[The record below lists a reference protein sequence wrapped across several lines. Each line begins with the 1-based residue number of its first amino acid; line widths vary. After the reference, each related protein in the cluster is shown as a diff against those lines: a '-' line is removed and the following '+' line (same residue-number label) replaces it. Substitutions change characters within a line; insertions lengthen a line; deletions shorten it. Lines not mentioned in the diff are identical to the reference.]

1 MERKRFWYLIGIGS
15 MFVISLILLS
25 NVISVGEKLRDVHEY
40 LEYAFYGISSI
51 LIYVLI
57 VNPIRVIV
65 FAPTFSV
72 ENILDEDNKYKV
84 YKKATKVLLK
94 NDILTVTDKKKLNE
108 ALGSKDDLTKAL
120 KDIFNGTIKTETN
133 EIIIRNSKSVLVST
147 ALSQNGNLD
156 MLSVIVVNLKMIK
169 EIVVLSG
176 FRPSYPN
183 LAKLS
188 ANVLVTSFIA
198 EGLDDLDYSELLP
211 TKMSET
217 MTDLPFI
224 KTMSHSI
231 IGGISNATLTAR
243 VGIITRSYL
252 YDDNKLLTKKEIR
265 RSAYKESLKLMPI
278 IIKDG
283 LVFFPKGVVSIFSKP
298 FRKKNKAD
306 KE

>member
-1 MERKRFWYLIGIGS
+1 MNRKRFWYLIGIGA
-15 MFVISLILLS
+15 MFIISLVVLS
-25 NVISVGEKLRDVHEY
+25 NIINVGESLRDIHQY
-40 LEYAFYGISSI
+40 LEYAFYAVSI
-51 LIYVLI
+51 VLIYVLI
-57 VNPIRVIV
+57 LNPLRVIL

-72 ENILDEDNKYKV
+72 ENILDEDSKYKI
-84 YKKATKVLLK
+84 YKKAAKVLLN
-94 NDILTVTDKKKLNE
+94 NDILTVTDKRKLKE
-108 ALGSKDDLTKAL
+108 SLGSKDDLKENLTK
-120 KDIFNGTIKTETN
+120 IFKGTIRLETN
-133 EIIIRNSKSVLVST
+133 EIIIKNSKSVLVST

-156 MLSVIVVNLKMIK
+156 MLSVIIINLKMIK
-169 EIVVLSG
+169 EIVNLSG
-176 FRPSYPN
+176 FRPSYAN

-188 ANVLVTSFIA
+188 VNVLVTSFIA

-243 VGIITRSYL
+243 IGIVTRSYL

-283 LVFFPKGVVSIFSKP
+283 LVFFPKGVATIFSKP
-298 FRKKNKAD
+298 FRKKNK
-306 KE
+306 EE

>member
-25 NVISVGEKLRDVHEY
+25 NVISVGEKLRDIHQY
-40 LEYAFYGISSI
+40 LEYAFYGISTI

-57 VNPIRVIV
+57 INPIRVIV

-72 ENILDEDNKYKV
+72 ENILDEDSKYKV

-108 ALGSKDDLTKAL
+108 ALGSKDDLKDAL
-120 KDIFNGTIKTETN
+120 KAIFNGTIRTETN

-176 FRPSYPN
+176 
-183 LAKLS
+183 
-188 ANVLVTSFIA
+188 
-198 EGLDDLDYSELLP
+198 
-211 TKMSET
+211 
-217 MTDLPFI
+217 
-224 KTMSHSI
+224 
-231 IGGISNATLTAR
+231 
-243 VGIITRSYL
+243 
-252 YDDNKLLTKKEIR
+252 
-265 RSAYKESLKLMPI
+265 
-278 IIKDG
+278 
-283 LVFFPKGVVSIFSKP
+283 
-298 FRKKNKAD
+298 
-306 KE
+306 